1 LFQIKGDVNPRP
13 LLLKKSSAQ
22 EEISVLR
29 AMLERIN
36 DGVCIINQNYQLVTY
51 NHAFMSM
58 LGYTNDE
65 MYSLFIWDFD
75 HTLSEQKVRDTYP
88 SFANTQAT
96 FQTVH
101 KRKNNDTYIAQ
112 ITAAGTNV
120 LGESMVLCIVRDITE
135 QEVLKNSLLEF
146 KSTVDK
152 ASDCVF
158 MFDPHSLLFTYVN
171 EGALRHVGYTSDAL
185 YKMHPYDIKP
195 EFGREAF
202 TQLIQP
208 LVKHREPSLKF
219 KTIHRHKD
227 GHDINVS
234 INLQLVESELGAA
247 KFIAIVH
254 DITEETKLKSLLE
267 SNKEALEKEV
277 ENRTRQLVEAKEK
290 AESAN
295 MAKSRFLANMSHEIR
310 TPITSI
316 LGFSDLL
323 KRESLSPSQQQAI
336 KKISTASEHLLG
348 LLSSVLDMSKIES
361 GTYELKEQTVDVKKL
376 IDEAIIL
383 NEERLASKG
392 LQISVE
398 LPHVLPTYVGDITAL
413 LQGVINYVSNA
424 IKYTDKGGVIVR
436 ASIVR
441 QYADKDELR
450 FEVEDTGIG
459 IDASAMEKIFEP
471 FEQADTSF
479 GRKYGGIGIGL
490 SITKKIA
497 ALYEGDAGVK
507 STLGSGSTFWFTC
520 VLKRNN
526 QQKEGDDRALDS
538 ESLLTHLHT
547 YCADKN
553 VLVVDDEKFN
563 LALLEQILG
572 DVAQLTVKTAS
583 NGQQAIALVQEQSFD
598 MVFMDIQMPI
608 MDGIEATKAIR
619 ECVGKDTLPI
629 IALTGNIFLDVNADE
644 FERLFNDVISKP
656 FKVDDL
662 LSKTLTLLTTHSQ

>member
-1 LFQIKGDVNPRP
+1 
-13 LLLKKSSAQ
+13 
-22 EEISVLR
+22 LR

-51 NHAFMSM
+51 NHSFMSM
-58 LGYTNDE
+58 LGYTHDE
-65 MYSLFIWDFD
+65 MHSLFIWDFD
-75 HTLSEQKVRDTYP
+75 DTLSEQKVRETYP

-96 FQTVH
+96 FQTIH
-101 KRKNNDTYIAQ
+101 KRKNNDTYTAQ

-120 LGESMVLCIVRDITE
+120 MGESMVLCIVRDITE
-135 QEVLKNSLLEF
+135 QEVLKKSLLEF

-152 ASDCVF
+152 TSDCVF
-158 MFDPHSLLFTYVN
+158 MFDPYSLLFTYVN
-171 EGALRHVGYTSDAL
+171 EGALQHVGYTSDAL
-185 YKMHPYDIKP
+185 YKMHPFDIKP
-195 EFGREAF
+195 DFDRDEF

-208 LVKHREPSLKF
+208 LLTHQKPSLKF

-234 INLQLVESELGAA
+234 INLQLVESEYGAE

-254 DITEETKLKSLLE
+254 DITEETKLKTLLE

-277 ENRTRQLVEAKEK
+277 ESRTRQLVEAKEK

-295 MAKSRFLANMSHEIR
+295 KAKSRFLANMSHEIR

-323 KRESLSPSQQQAI
+323 TRESLSESQRQAI

-361 GTYELKEQTVDVKKL
+361 GTYELKEQTIDIEKL
-376 IDEAIIL
+376 INETIIL
-383 NEERLASKG
+383 NEESLASKG
-392 LQISVE
+392 LHISIE
-398 LPHVLPTYVGDITAL
+398 LPHVLPTYIGDITAL
-413 LQGVINYVSNA
+413 QQGLINYISNA
-424 IKYTDKGGVIVR
+424 VKYTDEGGIIVR
-436 ASIVR
+436 VSIVN
-441 QYADKDELR
+441 QQTDKDELR

-459 IDASAMEKIFEP
+459 IDASVTSKIFEP

-479 GRKYGGIGIGL
+479 GRKYGGIGVGL
-490 SITKKIA
+490 SITKEIA
-497 ALYEGDAGVK
+497 AFYEGDAGVK
-507 STLGSGSTFWFTC
+507 STLGGGSTFWFTC
-520 VLKRNN
+520 LLARNN
-526 QQKEGDDRALDS
+526 QQKEGENKALDS
-538 ESLLTHLHT
+538 TSLLMQLHT
-547 YCADKN
+547 QCADKN

-563 LALLEQILG
+563 LALLEQILV
-572 DVAQLTVKTAS
+572 DVAQLTVTTAS
-583 NGQQAIALVQEQSFD
+583 NGKQAIALAQEQSFD

-619 ECVGKDTLPI
+619 ERVGKDALPI
-629 IALTGNIFLDVNADE
+629 VALTGNIFLDVNADE
-644 FERLFNDVISKP
+644 FGRLFNDVISKP

-662 LSKTLTLLTTHSQ
+662 LSKTLTLLTKNS

>member
-1 LFQIKGDVNPRP
+1 M
-13 LLLKKSSAQ
+13 
-22 EEISVLR
+22 R

-51 NHAFMSM
+51 NHSFMSM
-58 LGYTNDE
+58 LGYTHDE
-65 MYSLFIWDFD
+65 MHSLFIWDFD
-75 HTLSEQKVRDTYP
+75 DTLSEQKVRDTYP
-88 SFANTQAT
+88 NFANTQAT
-96 FQTVH
+96 FQTIH
-101 KRKNNDTYIAQ
+101 KRKNNDTYTAQ
-112 ITAAGTNV
+112 VTAAGTNV
-120 LGESMVLCIVRDITE
+120 MGESMVLCIVRDITE
-135 QEVLKNSLLEF
+135 QEVLKKSLLEF

-158 MFDPHSLLFTYVN
+158 MFDPDSLLFTYVN
-171 EGALRHVGYTSDAL
+171 EGALQHVGYTSDAL
-185 YKMHPYDIKP
+185 YNMHPFDIKP
-195 EFGREAF
+195 DFDRDAF

-208 LVKHREPSLKF
+208 LLTHRKPSLKF

-227 GHDINVS
+227 GHDIYVS
-234 INLQLVESELGAA
+234 INLQLVKSEYGAA

-254 DITEETKLKSLLE
+254 DITEETKLKALLE

-277 ENRTRQLVEAKEK
+277 ESRTRQLVEAKEK
-290 AESAN
+290 AESASQ
-295 MAKSRFLANMSHEIR
+295 AKSRFLANMSHEIR

-323 KRESLSPSQQQAI
+323 KREPLSPSQQQAI

-361 GTYELKEQTVDVKKL
+361 GTYELKEQIVDVEKL
-376 IDEAIIL
+376 INQAIIL
-383 NEERLASKG
+383 NEESLASKG
-392 LQISVE
+392 LHVSVE

-413 LQGVINYVSNA
+413 QQGLINYISNA
-424 IKYTDKGGVIVR
+424 VKYTDEGGIIVR
-436 ASIVR
+436 VSIVN

-459 IDASAMEKIFEP
+459 IDASVTAKIFEP

-479 GRKYGGIGIGL
+479 GRKYGGIGVGL
-490 SITKKIA
+490 SITKEIA
-497 ALYEGDAGVK
+497 AFYEGDAGVK

-520 VLKRNN
+520 LLARNS
-526 QQKEGDDRALDS
+526 QQKEGDNKALDS
-538 ESLLTHLHT
+538 TSLLTQLHT
-547 YCADKN
+547 QCADKN

-563 LALLEQILG
+563 LALLEQILV
-572 DVAQLTVKTAS
+572 DVAQLTVTTAS
-583 NGQQAIALVQEQSFD
+583 NGKQAIALAQEQSFD

-619 ECVGKDTLPI
+619 ERVGKEALPI
-629 IALTGNIFLDVNADE
+629 VALTGNIFLDVNADE
-644 FERLFNDVISKP
+644 FGRLFNDVISKP

-662 LSKTLTLLTTHSQ
+662 LSKTLTLLTTNSQ